1 MNVYDRNHSWFK
13 KRTAPC
19 RYWPWSHGTRQLAS
33 TCNLY
38 TSQLMVEQC
47 RTPGR
52 PGQGYQG
59 QRSMNLWSTTC
70 SYPASAT
77 FIPCLIIC
85 LIHPWRCSV
94 KNPCMLREH
103 LHEKDGILH
112 SEAPARD
119 HERSLRSG
127 SWVVAIQNRPLGFI
141 TKTLEIQNCQT
152 TVDGGEI
159 PHQFIDG
166 YRWCI
171 PWFIGFQHVSTI
183 RLVVPDL
190 ESSHSHQSESLGCP
204 HVGRSSRSCWR

>member
-1 MNVYDRNHSWFK
+1 MSN
-13 KRTAPC
+13 TGATGAILP
-19 RYWPWSHGTRQLAS
+19 GTKI
-33 TCNLY
+33 Y
-38 TSQLMVEQC
+38 E
-47 RTPGR
+47 
-52 PGQGYQG
+52 
-59 QRSMNLWSTTC
+59 SMKHNM
-70 SYPASAT
+70 
-77 FIPCLIIC
+77 FIPGKRN
-85 LIHPWRCSV
+85 IHTMFDHLFDPPM
-94 KNPCMLREH
+94 KMLREH

-171 PWFIGFQHVSTI
+171 P
-183 RLVVPDL
+183 
-190 ESSHSHQSESLGCP
+190 
-204 HVGRSSRSCWR
+204 